1 MGRLMKKKYNEFYFN
16 DDEIIYPDSEYWDAY
31 ENNKISAIKKYDGK
45 MYCPMCLKAPLT
57 IANGIERKY
66 FKVVNSDMGKH
77 DEGCA
82 YLLEKATKKE
92 INQFYGEVDKD
103 DIKNRLTLCMNK
115 MLKKSIHN
123 TEMNNMI
130 ESLNKDSCSDMFV
143 IENSKKEK
151 KYLPNI
157 NLYSRSMKENI
168 SILKIY
174 YGQCKIYV
182 TSFSEKESKEVKR
195 YYLNILNRNTLF
207 KICSV
212 SLSPTVYKYIGI
224 NFSDTK
230 ENAKEYFLCF
240 VAEMNLK
247 NNYLNCSIGDSR
259 RTLFEEI

>member
-16 DDEIIYPDSEYWDAY
+16 DDGIIYPDSEYWDAY
-31 ENNKISAIKKYDGK
+31 ENNKISTIKKYDGK

-151 KYLPNI
+151 NIYL
-157 NLYSRSMKENI
+157 I
-168 SILKIY
+168 SI
-174 YGQCKIYV
+174 
-182 TSFSEKESKEVKR
+182 
-195 YYLNILNRNTLF
+195 
-207 KICSV
+207 
-212 SLSPTVYKYIGI
+212 YIQ
-224 NFSDTK
+224 D
-230 ENAKEYFLCF
+230 
-240 VAEMNLK
+240 
-247 NNYLNCSIGDSR
+247 R
-259 RTLFEEI
+259 